1 MMFNQTNDTPDERAP
16 NHLMI
21 SLKTKIL
28 GIITILV
35 VAVISVSAF
44 LNLEQQKRIITSIA
58 EHNTAMLAE
67 TIKGSITDAML
78 AGHSEEIR
86 KIFSHISNQ
95 KTIKTL
101 RIIDESGKVLNSP
114 NPGEIGTTAFSNSLL
129 AYREGTATTGH
140 LLNDRT
146 YVSITPIL
154 NAPVCNNCHDSNKKV
169 LGLLEIE
176 TSLDYIN
183 GVIADNSQQTLLATT
198 IIIMLLLLPI
208 SFFLLA
214 YLDRPIRSLV
224 ASMQKVEQGEFTNT
238 PIFSSSK
245 EMNLLSRHYNRMVKR
260 LQLLMDT
267 AVKNEGELVRAQ
279 EKLQHHHETQL
290 MNEQLGEQIKE
301 IEALNISLEERI
313 EEIEEANYKIAD
325 LAGELEDKNST
336 LERVVARLST
346 LHKLGLGISSTME
359 IAPLFGMIVKSS
371 METLQAQIGFITI
384 NDPDDDTISIATI
397 RGYKPEQSIKK
408 ARAANSLHVPGWVME
423 NGKPLLIPDISLFPQ
438 FPEKSPLGFIQ
449 KTVLSVPLATKGQ
462 IIGTLNVVNR
472 LDGVPFTNED
482 LELLTT
488 IAGQAS
494 IAINNA
500 RLYDE
505 QQRTYLNTI
514 QSLVSAIEASD
525 SYTKGH
531 SERVTYYSLLL
542 AKWLDLPAERLKVIE
557 RAAIL
562 HDIGKIGIECSVLHK
577 NETLS
582 PTDIHQLR
590 EHPGIGMRILEPIS
604 FLQDVRICIG
614 QHHERYDGKGYPNR
628 HDSETLLLESRI
640 LTIADAF
647 DAMTSDRPY
656 RQAMPVEV
664 AIQELRAHAGTQFD
678 PDLVQQF
685 ITALGQSGHFDTE
698 RPVSFAEEAA
708 ASYAAD

>member
-1 MMFNQTNDTPDERAP
+1 M
-16 NHLMI
+16 MI

-35 VAVISVSAF
+35 VAVVSISAF
-44 LNLEQQKRIITSIA
+44 LNIEQQKQVITSIA

-67 TIKGSITDAML
+67 TIKSSITDAML
-78 AGHSEEIR
+78 SGHSEEIR
-86 KIFSHISNQ
+86 KIFTHISNQ

-114 NPGEIGTTAFSNSLL
+114 NSGEIGTTAFSNALL
-129 AYREGTATTGH
+129 AYRQGTTTTGH
-140 LLNDRT
+140 LLNNRT

-154 NAPVCNNCHDSNKKV
+154 NASVCSNCHDSTKKV

-183 GVIADNSQQTLLATT
+183 GVIAENSRQTLFATT

-214 YLDRPIRSLV
+214 YLDRPIRTLV
-224 ASMQKVEQGEFTNT
+224 DSMQKVEKGEFSHT
-238 PIFSSSK
+238 PVFSSSK
-245 EMNLLSRHYNRMVKR
+245 EMNLLSRHYSRMVKR

-279 EKLQHHHETQL
+279 EKLEHHHETQL
-290 MNEQLGEQIKE
+290 MNEQLEEQIKE

-359 IAPLFGMIVKSS
+359 LDPLFTMIVRSS

-384 NDPDDDTISIATI
+384 HDPEMKTTSITTIH
-397 RGYKPEQSIKK
+397 GYKP
-408 ARAANSLHVPGWVME
+408 AAPLKTGRPSNLFHVPNWVME
-423 NGKPLLIPDISLFPQ
+423 NGKPLLIPDIATFPQ

-449 KTVLSVPLATKGQ
+449 KTVICVPLTTKDQ
-462 IIGTLNVVNR
+462 VLGTLNVVNR
-472 LDGVPFTNED
+472 VDGTTFANED

-494 IAINNA
+494 IAIYNA
-500 RLYDE
+500 QLYDE

-531 SERVTYYSLLL
+531 SERVTCFSLLL
-542 AKWLDLPAERLKVIE
+542 AKWLDLPPERLKVIE

-562 HDIGKIGIECSVLHK
+562 HDIGKIGIEFSILNK
-577 NETLS
+577 NEALS
-582 PTDIHQLR
+582 TQDIRQLR
-590 EHPGIGMRILEPIS
+590 EHPGIGMKILEPIA

-614 QHHERYDGKGYPNR
+614 QHHERYDGQGYPNR

-656 RQAMPVEV
+656 RKAMPVEV
-664 AIQELRAHAGTQFD
+664 AIQELLAHSGTQFD
-678 PDLVQQF
+678 PDLVHQF
-685 ITALGQSGHFDTE
+685 IAALRHSGYLETQPSAQFI
-698 RPVSFAEEAA
+698 PEAA
-708 ASYAAD
+708 STCPAS

>member
-1 MMFNQTNDTPDERAP
+1 
-16 NHLMI
+16 MI
-21 SLKTKIL
+21 SLKAKIL

-35 VAVISVSAF
+35 VAVISISAF

-58 EHNTAMLAE
+58 EHNTSMLAE

-78 AGHSEEIR
+78 SGHSDEIR
-86 KIFSHISNQ
+86 KIFFQISKQ
-95 KTIKTL
+95 KTIKAL

-129 AYREGTATTGH
+129 AYRQGTAARGH
-140 LLNDRT
+140 LLNNRT

-154 NAPVCNNCHDSNKKV
+154 NASVCNNCHDSTKKV

-176 TSLDYIN
+176 TSLDYVN
-183 GVIADNSQQTLLATT
+183 GVLADNSRQTLFATT
-198 IIIMLLLLPI
+198 VIILLLLLPI
-208 SFFLLA
+208 SFFLLV
-214 YLDRPIRSLV
+214 YLDRPVRALV
-224 ASMQKVEQGEFTNT
+224 SSMQKVEQGEFSHT
-238 PIFSSSK
+238 PIFTNSK
-245 EMNLLSRHYNRMVKR
+245 EMNLLSRHYSRMVKR

-290 MNEQLGEQIKE
+290 MNEQLEQQIKE

-359 IAPLFGMIVKSS
+359 LAPLFNLIVRSS

-384 NDPDDDTISIATI
+384 LDPDEKTVSIPTLLGHDAAEPLKTERPAELFHIS
-397 RGYKPEQSIKK
+397 R
-408 ARAANSLHVPGWVME
+408 WVKE
-423 NGKPLLIPDISLFPQ
+423 NGRPLLIPDISTFSQ
-438 FPEKSPLGFIQ
+438 FPENSPLGFTQ
-449 KTVLSVPLATKGQ
+449 KTVICVPLSTKDR
-462 IIGTLNVVNR
+462 IMGTLCMVNR
-472 LDGVPFTNED
+472 LDCTPFANED

-494 IAINNA
+494 IAIYNA

-531 SERVTYYSLLL
+531 SERVTHFSLLL
-542 AKWLDLPAERLKVIE
+542 ARWLDLPDERLKVIE

-562 HDIGKIGIECSVLHK
+562 HDIGKIGIEISILNK
-577 NETLS
+577 NGALS
-582 PTDIHQLR
+582 QSDIGQMR
-590 EHPGIGMRILEPIS
+590 QHPGIGMKILEPIS
-604 FLQDVRICIG
+604 FLHDVRICIG
-614 QHHERYDGKGYPNR
+614 QHHERYDGQGYPNR
-628 HDSETLLLESRI
+628 HDSEKLLLESRI
-640 LTIADAF
+640 LAIADAF

-656 RQAMPVEV
+656 RKAMPMES
-664 AIQELRAHAGTQFD
+664 AIQELLAHSGTQFD
-678 PDLVQQF
+678 PDLVHQF
-685 ITALGQSGHFDTE
+685 IAALSHCGYLDTNQPVRFDSDAT
-698 RPVSFAEEAA
+698 PA
-708 ASYAAD
+708 